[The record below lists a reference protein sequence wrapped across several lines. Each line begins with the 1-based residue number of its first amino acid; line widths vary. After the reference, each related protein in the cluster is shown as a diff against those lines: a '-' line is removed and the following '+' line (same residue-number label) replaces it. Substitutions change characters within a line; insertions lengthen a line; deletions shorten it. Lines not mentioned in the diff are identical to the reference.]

1 MQWGLNPGLGNRF
14 CRKSWMEKKRAI
26 IKMQFGMLLF
36 SIGGND
42 PFNLIVFMNGG
53 TSKEKKNVGMDGD
66 GQPAAPVTKVVP
78 TPVRSMVVEPPKET
92 AVSTMEPTQTGSQVE
107 LNQPEPVQEPNQV
120 VVKEQQVSE
129 AIPVEETPEPVK
141 EGGAKSRKA

>member
-1 MQWGLNPGLGNRF
+1 M
-14 CRKSWMEKKRAI
+14 
-26 IKMQFGMLLF
+26 
-36 SIGGND
+36 
-42 PFNLIVFMNGG
+42 
-53 TSKEKKNVGMDGD
+53 GMDGD

-92 AVSTMEPTQTGSQVE
+92 ADVSTMEPTQTGSQVE

-129 AIPVEETPEPVK
+129 ANPVEQTPEPVK